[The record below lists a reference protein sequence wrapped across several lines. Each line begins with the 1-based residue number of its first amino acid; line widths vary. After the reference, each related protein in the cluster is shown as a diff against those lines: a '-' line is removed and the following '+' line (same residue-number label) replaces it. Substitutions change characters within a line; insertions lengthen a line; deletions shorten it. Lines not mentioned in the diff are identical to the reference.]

1 MYFQEECFEAV
12 SSIAGRINAEDADMR
27 SHVVMSIFMVKML
40 MMMMCTQDD
49 GVDYG
54 DVMVK
59 LMAIFMVIRSLRLAN
74 LPWPLALFDTF

>member
-27 SHVVMSIFMVKML
+27 SHVVMSIFMVMML

-49 GVDYG
+49 GVDDG

-59 LMAIFMVIRSLRLAN
+59 LMAILMVI
-74 LPWPLALFDTF
+74 